1 MFGYVV
7 RRLVAGLLVLATAIL
22 TTFLFFYSGPADP
35 ARAICG
41 DRCIPERLD
50 EIEASLNLNQPKLT
64 QITDFFQGIV
74 VGREIPQGSVVR
86 DCEAPCLGYSF
97 STEQPVKDMIVD
109 AMPVTISVAIGA
121 SLIALFVG
129 TSMGIAASLRRGT
142 AIDKGIV
149 GSSLFLSAIPYYI
162 VALFAYLYLAAE
174 WELFDRGGYV
184 PITEGGPVAWANGL
198 LLAWIVLG
206 LYSSTQ
212 YARYSRGSML
222 EVLGEDYM
230 RTAKAKGLKSR
241 RITVRH
247 GLRAAMAPI
256 VTIYGLDLAA
266 LLAGTIF
273 TEFIFDLRGVGLMAL
288 QAVGTSDLP
297 VLVGTVLF
305 AAFVIVIMNIITDVV
320 YSFIDPRVRL
330 S

>member
-7 RRLVAGLLVLATAIL
+7 RRLVAGLLVLVTAIL
-22 TTFLFFYSGPADP
+22 LTFLFFYSGPADP

-41 DRCIPERLD
+41 DRCVPERLT
-50 EIEASLNLNQPKLT
+50 EIRASLNLDVPKT
-64 QITDFFQGIV
+64 QQITDFYQGIV
-74 VGREIPQGSVVR
+74 VGRDVPQGSLVR
-86 DCEAPCLGYSF
+86 DCEAPCLGFSF
-97 STEQPVKDMIVD
+97 STEDPVKDMILA

-121 SLIALFVG
+121 SLIALVVG
-129 TSMGIAASLRRGT
+129 TGMGIAASLRRGT
-142 AIDKGIV
+142 AVDKGIV
-149 GSSLFLSAIPYYI
+149 GGSLLMSAIPYYI

-174 WELFDRGGYV
+174 WQLFNRGGYV
-184 PITEGGPVAWANGL
+184 PLTESPTGWFNGL

-212 YARYSRGSML
+212 YSRYSRGSML

-273 TEFIFDLRGVGLMAL
+273 TEFIFDLRGIGLMAL
-288 QAVGTSDLP
+288 QAVSTQDLP

-305 AAFVIVIMNIITDVV
+305 TAFVIVIMNIVTDIV

>member
-1 MFGYVV
+1 MFGYLV
-7 RRLVAGLLVLATAIL
+7 RRIISGLLVLTTAIL
-22 TTFLFFYSGPADP
+22 ATYMFFYSGPADP
-35 ARAICG
+35 ARTICG
-41 DRCIPERLD
+41 ERCIPERLA
-50 EIEASLNLNQPKLT
+50 EIEASLNLDQPKLT
-64 QITDFFQGIV
+64 QITDFFSGIV
-74 VGREIPQGSVVR
+74 VGRDIPRGSEMLE
-86 DCEAPCLGYSF
+86 CPAPCLGFSF
-97 STEQPVKDMIVD
+97 STEDPVSSMIFD

-121 SLIALFVG
+121 SLVALFVG
-129 TSMGIAASLRRGT
+129 TAMGIAASLRRGT
-142 AIDKGIV
+142 LTDKTIV
-149 GSSLFLSAIPYYI
+149 SGSLLMSAIPYYI
-162 VALFAYLYLAAE
+162 VALFAYLFLAAE
-174 WELFDRGGYV
+174 WGIFNRDGYV
-184 PITEGGPVAWANGL
+184 PLTESPLGWVNGL

-212 YARYSRGSML
+212 YSRYSRGSML

-230 RTAKAKGLKSR
+230 RTAKAKGLPSR

-273 TEFIFDLRGVGLMAL
+273 TEFIFDLRGIGLMAL
-288 QAVGTSDLP
+288 QAVGTQDLP

-305 AAFVIVIMNIITDVV
+305 AATVIVIMNIITDVV

>member
-7 RRLVAGLLVLATAIL
+7 RRLVAGLLVLVTAIFA
-22 TTFLFFYSGPADP
+22 TFLFFYSGPADP

-41 DRCIPERLD
+41 DRCIPERLA
-50 EIEASLNLNQPKLT
+50 EIQASLNLDQPKAQ
-64 QITDFFQGIV
+64 QITDFYKGIV
-74 VGREIPQGSVVR
+74 VGRDIPQGSVVR

-97 STEQPVKDMIVD
+97 STEDPVKDMIVE

-121 SLIALFVG
+121 SLIALFAG
-129 TSMGIAASLRRGT
+129 TAMGIAASLRRGT
-142 AIDKGIV
+142 ATDKGIV
-149 GSSLFLSAIPYYI
+149 GGSLLMSAIPYYI

-174 WELFDRGGYV
+174 WELFNRDGYV
-184 PITEGGPVAWANGL
+184 PLTEEGPIAWVNGL

-206 LYSSTQ
+206 LWSSTQ
-212 YARYSRGSML
+212 YSRYSRGSML

-230 RTAKAKGLKSR
+230 RTAKAKGLTSL

-256 VTIYGLDLAA
+256 VTIYGLDLAG

-273 TEFIFDLRGVGLMAL
+273 TEFIFDLRGIGLMAL

-305 AAFVIVIMNIITDVV
+305 AAFVIVIMNIVTDVV

>member
-1 MFGYVV
+1 MFGYLV
-7 RRLVAGLLVLATAIL
+7 RRIISALLVLTTAIL
-22 TTFLFFYSGPADP
+22 ATYTFFYSGPADP
-35 ARAICG
+35 ARTICG
-41 DRCIPERLD
+41 ERCIPERLA
-50 EIEASLNLNQPKLT
+50 EIEASLNLDQPKLT
-64 QITDFFQGIV
+64 QITDFFTGIV
-74 VGREIPQGSVVR
+74 VGREIPRGSEML
-86 DCEAPCLGYSF
+86 DCAAPCLGYSF
-97 STEQPVKDMIVD
+97 STEDSVSSMIFD

-121 SLIALFVG
+121 SLVALVVG
-129 TSMGIAASLRRGT
+129 TAMGIAASLRRGT
-142 AIDKGIV
+142 LTDKTIV
-149 GSSLFLSAIPYYI
+149 SGSLLMSAIPYYI
-162 VALFAYLYLAAE
+162 VALFAYLFLAAE
-174 WELFDRGGYV
+174 WGIFNRDGYV
-184 PITEGGPVAWANGL
+184 PLTESPLGWVNGL

-212 YARYSRGSML
+212 YSRYSRGSML

-230 RTAKAKGLKSR
+230 RTAKAKGLASR

-273 TEFIFDLRGVGLMAL
+273 TEFIFDLRGIGLMAL
-288 QAVGTSDLP
+288 QAVGTQDLP

-305 AAFVIVIMNIITDVV
+305 AATVIVIMNIITDVV